1 MGSMDGLIFL
11 SAQIEHSMLFSM
23 FIMVVAVA
31 VRFPYVCTVA
41 PPRSAVVVKPRRLSH
56 VRFAPFPA
64 LMIIVQTSCI
74 AKPNFP
80 LHGNPWVFPGVVLRT
95 TCMMAGKEVMMNAI
109 LIPFF
114 DHSAEVG
121 KAFIR

>member
-1 MGSMDGLIFL
+1 M
-11 SAQIEHSMLFSM
+11 SML
-23 FIMVVAVA
+23 
-31 VRFPYVCTVA
+31 RFRLQLLTSRARLCQNISWIQFASPSYPNTFLYFGLA
-41 PPRSAVVVKPRRLSH
+41 GSGMRSRV
-56 VRFAPFPA
+56 
-64 LMIIVQTSCI
+64 
-74 AKPNFP
+74 PNKRI
-80 LHGNPWVFPGVVLRT
+80 PGVVLRT